1 MFIVYVYIYIYYIHN
16 HIPGRRT
23 GALSIAVFL
32 LLLGEVAAA
41 GRYSVVQK
49 NLITALQATGG
60 FSTGKMAGLIL
71 QGGAPHSYK
80 LVYKP

>member
-1 MFIVYVYIYIYYIHN
+1 
-16 HIPGRRT
+16 
-23 GALSIAVFL
+23 
-32 LLLGEVAAA
+32 VAAA